1 MNKQHLAF
9 AALILGA
16 SSAAAETFTFT
27 KPANQRPD
35 YSAHATGPS
44 LEIDG
49 TSYSFLP
56 QARTE
61 RSSSQPSSSLP
72 VPSIAVEA
80 VGGAVAP
87 TSSSSSNEFLPQA
100 VTSNSDEYLGSRG
113 RYDIYLSAAPEV
125 QSNSVGSSGNTGCG
139 YCQVVV
145 NARTGEL
152 ALFTNEVLV
161 NLDTNTREFAEQLAA
176 DNGARLKYYMGRMA
190 LAVLEA
196 PDAQSALDLTAS
208 LSAHPQVRK
217 AKNSVVE
224 RDYQPQ

>member
-1 MNKQHLAF
+1 MNKQQLAF

-27 KPANQRPD
+27 KPVNSRPD

-61 RSSSQPSSSLP
+61 RSSSQPSSRLP

-196 PDAQSALDLTAS
+196 PDAQSALDLAAS
-208 LSAHPQVRK
+208 LATHPQVSK
-217 AKNSVVE
+217 ARNSVVE

>member
-1 MNKQHLAF
+1 MNKALAL
-9 AALILGA
+9 AVLILAATSG
-16 SSAAAETFTFT
+16 AAETFTFT
-27 KPANQRPD
+27 KPTSSRPD

-61 RSSSQPSSSLP
+61 RSSSQPKLP

-196 PDAQSALDLTAS
+196 PDAQSALDLAAS

-217 AKNSVVE
+217 ARNSVVE
-224 RDYQPQ
+224 HEHQPQ

>member
-61 RSSSQPSSSLP
+61 RSSQQQAVKLP
-72 VPSIAVEA
+72 VPSIAIE
-80 VGGAVAP
+80 GAGVVVAP
-87 TSSSSSNEFLPQA
+87 TDSGNEFLPQA
-100 VTSNSDEYLGSRG
+100 VTSGGDEYLGSRG

-125 QSNSVGSSGNTGCG
+125 QSNNLGAAAAATDCG

-152 ALFTNEVLV
+152 ALFTNEVLA
-161 NLDTNTREFAEQLAA
+161 NLATNTKAFAEQLAA
-176 DNGARLKYYMGRMA
+176 DNGVRLKYYMGRMA
-190 LAVLEA
+190 LAVFEA
-196 PDAQSALDLTAS
+196 PDAQSALELAPS
-208 LSAHPQVRK
+208 LAAHPQVSK
-217 AKNSVVE
+217 ASNSVVE
-224 RDYQPQ
+224 HDYQPQ

>member
-1 MNKQHLAF
+1 MNKPLAF
-9 AALILGA
+9 AALIIAA
-16 SSAAAETFTFT
+16 SSVTAETFTFT
-27 KPANQRPD
+27 KPVNSRPD

-61 RSSSQPSSSLP
+61 RSSSQPSSRLP

-196 PDAQSALDLTAS
+196 PDAQSALDLAAS
-208 LSAHPQVRK
+208 LATHPQVSK
-217 AKNSVVE
+217 ARNSVVE
-224 RDYQPQ
+224 HDYQPQ

>member
-1 MNKQHLAF
+1 MNKALAL
-9 AALILGA
+9 AALILAATSG
-16 SSAAAETFTFT
+16 AAETFTFT
-27 KPANQRPD
+27 KPTSSRPD

-61 RSSSQPSSSLP
+61 RSSSQPKLP

-87 TSSSSSNEFLPQA
+87 TSSSTSNEFLPQA

-113 RYDIYLSAAPEV
+113 RYDIYISAAPEV
-125 QSNSVGSSGNTGCG
+125 QSNSVGGSSNTGCG

-196 PDAQSALDLTAS
+196 PDAASALTLATS

-217 AKNSVVE
+217 ARNSVVE
-224 RDYQPQ
+224 HEHQPQ

>member
-1 MNKQHLAF
+1 MNKALAF

-27 KPANQRPD
+27 KPVNSRPD

-72 VPSIAVEA
+72 VPSIALEA

-87 TSSSSSNEFLPQA
+87 TSSNNEFLPQA

-196 PDAQSALDLTAS
+196 PDAQSALDLAAS
-208 LSAHPQVRK
+208 LATHPQVSK
-217 AKNSVVE
+217 ARNSVVE

>member
-1 MNKQHLAF
+1 MNKPLAF
-9 AALILGA
+9 AALIIAA
-16 SSAAAETFTFT
+16 SSVAAETFTFT
-27 KPANQRPD
+27 KPVNQRPD

-61 RSSSQPSSSLP
+61 RSSSQPSSRLP

-196 PDAQSALDLTAS
+196 PDAQSALNLATS
-208 LSAHPQVRK
+208 LATHPQVSK
-217 AKNSVVE
+217 ARNSVVE
-224 RDYQPQ
+224 HDYQPQ

>member
-1 MNKQHLAF
+1 MNKALAL
-9 AALILGA
+9 AALIIAA
-16 SSAAAETFTFT
+16 SSVTAETFTFT
-27 KPANQRPD
+27 KPVNSRPD

-61 RSSSQPSSSLP
+61 RSSSQPSSRLP

-196 PDAQSALDLTAS
+196 PDAQSALDLAAS
-208 LSAHPQVRK
+208 LATHPQVSK
-217 AKNSVVE
+217 ARNSVVE
-224 RDYQPQ
+224 HDYQPQ